1 MELPL
6 KEGIYL
12 DTYTVAFFGHR
23 YVEDF
28 FRTEDKLQKVISDLL
43 RSHYYVEFLVGRNG
57 DFDQMVSSTVL
68 RCKRSVRDDNSSL
81 MLVLPYPT
89 SEFENNE
96 DSFYNYYDEIEIC
109 EESARAHFKG
119 AMQFRNRH
127 MVDRADLIVCYIE
140 RNEGGAY
147 QTVQYAKK
155 QDKKII
161 NLAELEEE

>member
-1 MELPL
+1 MRSQIASARIESESFSPARNVKLGTQSRRSPL
-6 KEGIYL
+6 VPGL
-12 DTYTVAFFGHR
+12 HN
-23 YVEDF
+23 
-28 FRTEDKLQKVISDLL
+28 LQKISGFRLL
-43 RSHYYVEFLVGRNG
+43 QRVEKPSCAQVYSERWEKAFLPAACLTFIRQRPLQDAV
-57 DFDQMVSSTVL
+57 VCTL
-68 RCKRSVRDDNSSL
+68 
-81 MLVLPYPT
+81 
-89 SEFENNE
+89 
-96 DSFYNYYDEIEIC
+96 IC

-140 RNEGGAY
+140 HNEGGAY